1 MNVEEFEKSIISC
14 PDIDYE
20 EAFTSLITKEEAAEI
35 IGIALNTD
43 SLLVADPHYDWTTTT
58 SAPHRLTTLYN
69 CKYCGTEYIAD
80 MTGFIPNCHNCGAKM
95 ERVDEYKI
103 R

>member
-1 MNVEEFEKSIISC
+1 MIQTVS
-14 PDIDYE
+14 
-20 EAFTSLITKEEAAEI
+20 
-35 IGIALNTD
+35 
-43 SLLVADPHYDWTTTT
+43 
-58 SAPHRLTTLYN
+58 TLYN

-103 R
+103 